1 MQNKCKGQQ
10 SLHPTI
16 GDMTIA
22 SIAALEARLQ
32 AASVS
37 SGSIHPIA
45 RSLGVAL
52 TALWCGKANVSAHG
66 NEPDRRP
73 FKYGF

>member
-1 MQNKCKGQQ
+1 MQNKSKGQQ

-45 RSLGVAL
+45 RSFSYLGGDPGLASAPWAAL
-52 TALWCGKANVSAHG
+52 A
-66 NEPDRRP
+66 
-73 FKYGF
+73 